1 MTALVDLRSDTVSKP
16 TPAMIAAMAAAE
28 VGDDVFGDDP
38 TVNRLEA
45 MAAERMGK
53 EAAVYVPSGTMANL
67 IAVMT
72 HTRPGDEIIIG
83 DQCHIM
89 NYEVAGVARL
99 AQVLPRTVR
108 NVTDE
113 DRSSEVPVGS
123 LPPGEVEAAIR
134 ARGLH
139 SAGTSLFCLENT
151 HNRCGGAAIPLAATD
166 ELAGIAARHNVR
178 THLDGARI
186 FNAATAL
193 GVDAARIA
201 APFDSVSFCL
211 SKGLGCPVGSL
222 LCGAKAF
229 ILDARRFRK
238 MLGGGM
244 RQSGVLA
251 AAGIYALEHN
261 TTRLGA
267 DHANAAKLAD
277 GLRAIGPF
285 KPNHPETNIVLVDVD
300 HGTTDQWLPALR
312 EHGLLAT
319 SFGPQRIRMVTHLNI
334 EPADI
339 DRALESARAAAKA
352 LAV

>member
-1 MTALVDLRSDTVSKP
+1 MTDVIDLRSDTVSKP
-16 TPAMIAAMAAAE
+16 SDAMRAAMAAAE

-45 MAAERMGK
+45 LAAERMGK

-72 HTRPGDEIIIG
+72 HTRPGDEIVLG

-99 AQVLPRTVR
+99 AQVLPRAVR

-113 DRSSEVPVGS
+113 DRVKEAPVGS
-123 LPPGEVEAAIR
+123 LPPADVEAALR
-134 ARGLH
+134 VRGLH
-139 SAGTSLFCLENT
+139 AAGTSLLCLENT

-166 ELAGIAARHNVR
+166 ELADIASKSGVA

-193 GVDAARIA
+193 KVDAARIA
-201 APFDSVSFCL
+201 QPFTSVSFCL

-222 LCGAKAF
+222 LCGPKDF
-229 ILDARRFRK
+229 IADARRNRK

-244 RQSGVLA
+244 RQSGILA
-251 AAGIYALEHN
+251 AAGMYALEHN
-261 TTRLGA
+261 VARMSE
-267 DHANAAKLAD
+267 DHANAKRLAE
-277 GLRAIGPF
+277 GLRSIGPF
-285 KPNHPETNIVLVDVD
+285 KPNYPETNIVLVDVD
-300 HGTTDQWLPALR
+300 RGTSDEWLPALR
-312 EHGLLAT
+312 AQGVLAT
-319 SFGPQRIRMVTHLNI
+319 SFGVRRLRMVTHLNV
-334 EPADI
+334 DSGSI
-339 DRALESARAAAKA
+339 DRALEGAKAAAMA
-352 LAV
+352 LQV